1 MEKDMSIHTHT
12 YTHRT
17 LEVNNRKIAGKL
29 QNTWRLK
36 THFKITYG
44 SKRQSQKKLKTSS
57 N

>member
-1 MEKDMSIHTHT
+1 MENDMSIYTHT

-17 LEVNNRKIAGKL
+17 LEVNNRKIPGKL
-29 QNTWRLK
+29 QNAWRLK

-44 SKRQSQKKLKTSS
+44 SKRQSHKKLKTSS